1 MAIAIYPGSFDPIHL
16 GHVRIVENAAII
28 FDQVIVVAMQNREK
42 KGFLSIEKR
51 QELLKTSFGH
61 LNNVVTDSSTGLV
74 VDVAKALNAE
84 VIIKGLRSSADF
96 EIEMQ
101 MAQTNKKISAIN
113 TVFIPTDPEYSYI
126 SSRFIREISSEG
138 GDVSGLVPK
147 PVYDLLKRGL
157 GNNE

>member
-16 GHVRIVENAAII
+16 GHVRIVENAATI

-51 QELLKTSFGH
+51 QELLKTSFEH

-74 VDVAKALNAE
+74 VDVAKALNAD
-84 VIIKGLRSSADF
+84 VIIKGVRSSADF

>member
-16 GHVRIVENAAII
+16 GHVRIVENAATI

-51 QELLKTSFGH
+51 QELLKTSFEH

-113 TVFIPTDPEYSYI
+113 TFFIPTDPEYSYI

-147 PVYDLLKRGL
+147 PVSDLLKGD
-157 GNNE
+157 

>member
-16 GHVRIVENAAII
+16 GHVRIVENAATI

-101 MAQTNKKISAIN
+101 MAQTNKKISDIN

-147 PVYDLLKRGL
+147 PVSDLLKRGL

>member
-16 GHVRIVENAAII
+16 GHVRIVENAATI

-51 QELLKTSFGH
+51 QELLKTSFEH
-61 LNNVVTDSSTGLV
+61 LDNVVTHSSTGLV
-74 VDVAKALNAE
+74 VAVAKALNAE

-147 PVYDLLKRGL
+147 PVSDLLKRGL

>member
-16 GHVRIVENAAII
+16 GHVRIVENAATI

-74 VDVAKALNAE
+74 VDVAKALNAD
-84 VIIKGLRSSADF
+84 VIIKGVRSSADF

-101 MAQTNKKISAIN
+101 MAQTNKEISAIN
-113 TVFIPTDPEYSYI
+113 TFFIPTDPEYSYI

-147 PVYDLLKRGL
+147 PVSELLDREI
-157 GNNE
+157 GNND

>member
-16 GHVRIVENAAII
+16 GHVRIVENAATI

-51 QELLKTSFGH
+51 QELLKTSFEH

-74 VDVAKALNAE
+74 VDVAKALNAD
-84 VIIKGLRSSADF
+84 VIIKGVRSSADF

-101 MAQTNKKISAIN
+101 MAQTNKEISAIN
-113 TVFIPTDPEYSYI
+113 TFFIPTDPEYSYI
-126 SSRFIREISSEG
+126 SSRFIREIFSEG

-147 PVYDLLKRGL
+147 PVSDLLRGD
-157 GNNE
+157 

>member
-16 GHVRIVENAAII
+16 GHVRIVENAATI

-51 QELLKTSFGH
+51 QELLKTSFEH

-101 MAQTNKKISAIN
+101 MAQNNKKISAIN

-126 SSRFIREISSEG
+126 TSRFIREISSEG

-147 PVYDLLKRGL
+147 PVSDLLKRGL

>member
-16 GHVRIVENAAII
+16 GHVRIVENAATI

-147 PVYDLLKRGL
+147 PVSDLLKGD
-157 GNNE
+157 

>member
-16 GHVRIVENAAII
+16 GHVRIVENAATI

-51 QELLKTSFGH
+51 QELLKTSFEH

-74 VDVAKALNAE
+74 VDVAKAMNAD
-84 VIIKGLRSSADF
+84 VIIKGLRSSPDF
-96 EIEMQ
+96 EIEML
-101 MAQTNKKISAIN
+101 MAQTNKKISALN

-147 PVYDLLKRGL
+147 PVSDLLKRGIV
-157 GNNE
+157 NNE

>member
-16 GHVRIVENAAII
+16 GHVRIVENAATI

-101 MAQTNKKISAIN
+101 MAQTKKKISAIN
-113 TVFIPTDPEYSYI
+113 TVFIPTDREYSYI

-147 PVYDLLKRGL
+147 PVSDLLKGIR
-157 GNNE
+157 

>member
-16 GHVRIVENAAII
+16 GHVRIVENAATI

-51 QELLKTSFGH
+51 QELLKTSFEH

-74 VDVAKALNAE
+74 VDVAKALNAD

-147 PVYDLLKRGL
+147 PVSDLLRGD
-157 GNNE
+157 

>member
-16 GHVRIVENAAII
+16 GHVRLVENAATI

-51 QELLKTSFGH
+51 QELLKTSFEH

-147 PVYDLLKRGL
+147 PVSDLLKRGL

>member
-1 MAIAIYPGSFDPIHL
+1 MAIAIYPGSFDPVHL
-16 GHVRIVENAAII
+16 GHVRVVETAATI
-28 FDQVIVVAMQNREK
+28 FDQLIVVAMQNREK

-51 QELLKTSFGH
+51 QELLNISFEH
-61 LNNVVTDSSTGLV
+61 LDNVITDSSTGLV
-74 VDVAKALNAE
+74 VDAAKALNAD
-84 VIIKGLRSSADF
+84 VIIKGLRSSVDF

-101 MAQTNKKISAIN
+101 MAQTNKKISQIH
-113 TVFIPTDPEYSYI
+113 TVFIPTDPEYAYI

-147 PVYDLLKRGL
+147 PVSDLLKRGI

>member
-16 GHVRIVENAAII
+16 GHVRIVENAATI
-28 FDQVIVVAMQNREK
+28 FDQVIVVAMKNREK

-101 MAQTNKKISAIN
+101 MAQTNKKN
-113 TVFIPTDPEYSYI
+113 FCHQYSLH
-126 SSRFIREISSEG
+126 SNR
-138 GDVSGLVPK
+138 SGILIYYK
-147 PVYDLLKRGL
+147 
-157 GNNE
+157 

>member
-16 GHVRIVENAAII
+16 GHVRIVENAATI

-42 KGFLSIEKR
+42 KEFLSIEKR
-51 QELLKTSFGH
+51 QELLKTSFEH

-147 PVYDLLKRGL
+147 PVSDLLKRGL

>member
-1 MAIAIYPGSFDPIHL
+1 M
-16 GHVRIVENAAII
+16 RIVENAATI

-51 QELLKTSFGH
+51 QELLKTSFEH

-101 MAQTNKKISAIN
+101 MAQTNKEISAIN
-113 TVFIPTDPEYSYI
+113 TFFIPTDPEYSYI

-147 PVYDLLKRGL
+147 PVSELLDREI
-157 GNNE
+157 GNND

>member
-16 GHVRIVENAAII
+16 GHVRIVENAATI

-51 QELLKTSFGH
+51 QELLKTSFEH

-74 VDVAKALNAE
+74 VDVAKALNAD
-84 VIIKGLRSSADF
+84 VIIKGVRSSADF

-147 PVYDLLKRGL
+147 PVSDLLKRGL

>member
-16 GHVRIVENAAII
+16 GHVRIVENAATI

-61 LNNVVTDSSTGLV
+61 LNNVVTDSSTDLV
-74 VDVAKALNAE
+74 VDVAKALNAG
-84 VIIKGLRSSADF
+84 VIIKGVRSSADF

-113 TVFIPTDPEYSYI
+113 TFFIPTDPEYSYI

-147 PVYDLLKRGL
+147 PVSDLLKGD
-157 GNNE
+157 

>member
-16 GHVRIVENAAII
+16 GHVRIVENAATI

-74 VDVAKALNAE
+74 VDVAKALNAD
-84 VIIKGLRSSADF
+84 VIIKGVRSSADF

-101 MAQTNKKISAIN
+101 MAQTNKEISAIN
-113 TVFIPTDPEYSYI
+113 TFFIPTDPEYSYI

-147 PVYDLLKRGL
+147 PVSDLLRGD
-157 GNNE
+157 

>member
-1 MAIAIYPGSFDPIHL
+1 MAIAIYPGSFNPIHL
-16 GHVRIVENAAII
+16 GHVRIVENAATI

-126 SSRFIREISSEG
+126 TSRFIREISSEG

-147 PVYDLLKRGL
+147 PVSDLLKRGL

>member
-16 GHVRIVENAAII
+16 GHVRIVENAATI

-51 QELLKTSFGH
+51 QELLKTSFEH

-101 MAQTNKKISAIN
+101 MAETNKKISAIN

-147 PVYDLLKRGL
+147 PVSDLLKRGL

>member
-16 GHVRIVENAAII
+16 GHVRIVENAATI

-51 QELLKTSFGH
+51 QELLNTSFEH
-61 LNNVVTDSSTGLV
+61 LNNVVADSSTGLV

-147 PVYDLLKRGL
+147 PVSDLLKRGL

>member
-16 GHVRIVENAAII
+16 GHVRIVENAATI

-51 QELLKTSFGH
+51 QELLKTSFEH

-126 SSRFIREISSEG
+126 TSRFIREISSEG

-147 PVYDLLKRGL
+147 PVSDLLKGD
-157 GNNE
+157 

>member
-1 MAIAIYPGSFDPIHL
+1 MAITIYPGSFDPVHH
-16 GHVRIVENAAII
+16 GHVRIVETAATM

-51 QELLKTSFGH
+51 QELLKTTFGH
-61 LNNVVTDSSTGLV
+61 LDNVVTESSTGLV
-74 VDVAKALNAE
+74 VDVAKALNADT
-84 VIIKGLRSSADF
+84 IIKGLRSSADF

-101 MAQTNKKISAIN
+101 MAQTNKKISQIN
-113 TVFIPTDPEYSYI
+113 TIFIPTDPEYSYI
-126 SSRFIREISSEG
+126 SSRFIREIASEG

-147 PVYDLLKRGL
+147 PVSDLLKRGL

>member
-16 GHVRIVENAAII
+16 GHVRIVENAATI

-51 QELLKTSFGH
+51 QELLKTSFEH

-74 VDVAKALNAE
+74 VDVAKALNAD
-84 VIIKGLRSSADF
+84 VIIKGVRSSADF

-113 TVFIPTDPEYSYI
+113 TFFIPTDPEYSYI

-147 PVYDLLKRGL
+147 PVSDLLKGD
-157 GNNE
+157 

>member
-16 GHVRIVENAAII
+16 GHVRIVENAATI
-28 FDQVIVVAMQNREK
+28 FDQVIVVVMQNREK

-51 QELLKTSFGH
+51 QELLKTSFEH
-61 LNNVVTDSSTGLV
+61 LDNVVTDSSTGLV
-74 VDVAKALNAE
+74 VAVDKALNAE

-147 PVYDLLKRGL
+147 PVSDLLKRGL

>member
-16 GHVRIVENAAII
+16 GHVRIVENAATI

-126 SSRFIREISSEG
+126 ASRFIREISSEG

-147 PVYDLLKRGL
+147 PVSDLLKRGL

>member
-16 GHVRIVENAAII
+16 GHVRIVEKAATI

-147 PVYDLLKRGL
+147 PVSDLLKRGL

>member
-1 MAIAIYPGSFDPIHL
+1 M
-16 GHVRIVENAAII
+16 RIVENAATI

-51 QELLKTSFGH
+51 QELLKTSFAH

-147 PVYDLLKRGL
+147 PVFDLLKRGL

>member
-16 GHVRIVENAAII
+16 GHVRIVENAATI

-51 QELLKTSFGH
+51 QELLKTSFEH
-61 LNNVVTDSSTGLV
+61 LDNVVTDSSTGLV
-74 VDVAKALNAE
+74 VAVAKALNAE

>member
-16 GHVRIVENAAII
+16 GHVRIVENAATI

-51 QELLKTSFGH
+51 QELLKTSFEH
-61 LNNVVTDSSTGLV
+61 LNNVATGSSTGLV
-74 VDVAKALNAE
+74 VDVAKRLNAD
-84 VIIKGLRSSADF
+84 VIIKGVRSSADF

-101 MAQTNKKISAIN
+101 MAQTNKEISAIN
-113 TVFIPTDPEYSYI
+113 TFFIPTDPEYSYI

-147 PVYDLLKRGL
+147 PVSDLLRGD
-157 GNNE
+157 

>member
-16 GHVRIVENAAII
+16 GHVRIVENAATI

-61 LNNVVTDSSTGLV
+61 LNNVVTDSSPGLG

-84 VIIKGLRSSADF
+84 VIIKGLRSSVDF

-101 MAQTNKKISAIN
+101 MAQTNKRISQIN
-113 TVFIPTDPEYSYI
+113 TFFIPADPEFAYI

-147 PVYDLLKRGL
+147 PVSELLDREI
-157 GNNE
+157 GNND

>member
-1 MAIAIYPGSFDPIHL
+1 MAIAIYPGSFDPVHL
-16 GHVRIVENAAII
+16 GHVRIVENAATI

-51 QELLKTSFGH
+51 QELLKTSFAH

-126 SSRFIREISSEG
+126 TSRFIREISSEG

-147 PVYDLLKRGL
+147 PVSDLLKRGL

>member
-16 GHVRIVENAAII
+16 GHVRIVENAATI

-51 QELLKTSFGH
+51 QELLKTSFEH
-61 LNNVVTDSSTGLV
+61 LNNVVTDSSKGLV

-147 PVYDLLKRGL
+147 PVSDLLKRGL
-157 GNNE
+157 DNNE

>member
-16 GHVRIVENAAII
+16 GHVRIVENAATI

-51 QELLKTSFGH
+51 QELIKTSFNH

-74 VDVAKALNAE
+74 VDVAKALSAD

-101 MAQTNKKISAIN
+101 MAQTNKRISAIN
-113 TVFIPTDPEYSYI
+113 TFFIPTDPEYSYI

-147 PVYDLLKRGL
+147 PVADLLKGD
-157 GNNE
+157 

>member
-16 GHVRIVENAAII
+16 GHVRIVENAATI

-157 GNNE
+157 GNYE